1 MQPLLEVEGLKKT
14 YPGFQLNGV
23 SFSIY
28 EDCITGFIG
37 ANGAGKTTCIR
48 SILRLISHEAGTIK
62 FKGKDI
68 SKAEKSFKNS
78 IGVVFDEGFFY
89 DELTLTQMKNLIA
102 SSYFLIYLYCC
113 VVFRIEMQVIPQL
126 AAVDFV
132 RSAVIVFWIQVIC
145 MGIFLPIQYRFGY
158 EKTKL
163 FAMLLVVAGPVLMS
177 VANSV
182 VVPVTVTQSFSAVP
196 GVMYIVLWVIGGALW
211 LFSMFVSKKIFSSID
226 LF

>member
-1 MQPLLEVEGLKKT
+1 MILQLLKKDCIIAKNYVAAVILIGVGLPVLLVWKQPQMLEVFALPGAVFISSVTFNLAISEKENM
-14 YPGFQLNGV
+14 YPKATALLCATPYNR
-23 SFSIY
+23 
-28 EDCITGFIG
+28 
-37 ANGAGKTTCIR
+37 GK
-48 SILRLISHEAGTIK
+48 LVE
-62 FKGKDI
+62 
-68 SKAEKSFKNS
+68 EK
-78 IGVVFDEGFFY
+78 Y
-89 DELTLTQMKNLIA
+89 LL
-102 SSYFLIYLYCC
+102 YFLIYLYCC

-182 VVPVTVTQSFSAVP
+182 VVPATVTQSFSAVP
-196 GVMYIVLWVIGGALW
+196 GVMYIVLWAIGGALW

>member
-1 MQPLLEVEGLKKT
+1 MPL
-14 YPGFQLNGV
+14 PIS
-23 SFSIY
+23 SF
-28 EDCITGFIG
+28 
-37 ANGAGKTTCIR
+37 
-48 SILRLISHEAGTIK
+48 RLQDPQK
-62 FKGKDI
+62 YRD
-68 SKAEKSFKNS
+68 
-78 IGVVFDEGFFY
+78 
-89 DELTLTQMKNLIA
+89 
-102 SSYFLIYLYCC
+102 CC

-132 RSAVIVFWIQVIC
+132 RSALIVFWIQVIC

-211 LFSMFVSKKIFSSID
+211 LFSMFVSKKIFSIFVLGRPRERRRYLS
-226 LF
+226 LYRTPLCANANTPSFVLPRNGWLL

>member
-1 MQPLLEVEGLKKT
+1 MILQLLKKDCIIAKNYVAVILIGVGLPILLVWKQPQMLEVFALPGAVFISSVAFNLAVSEKENM
-14 YPGFQLNGV
+14 YPKATALLCATPYNR
-23 SFSIY
+23 
-28 EDCITGFIG
+28 
-37 ANGAGKTTCIR
+37 GK
-48 SILRLISHEAGTIK
+48 LVE
-62 FKGKDI
+62 
-68 SKAEKSFKNS
+68 EK
-78 IGVVFDEGFFY
+78 Y
-89 DELTLTQMKNLIA
+89 LL
-102 SSYFLIYLYCC
+102 YFLIYLYCC
-113 VVFRIEMQVIPQL
+113 VAFRIEMEVIPQL

-132 RSAVIVFWIQVIC
+132 RSVVIVFWIQVIC

-163 FAMLLVVAGPVLMS
+163 LAMLLVVAGPVLMS

-182 VVPVTVTQSFSAVP
+182 VVPATVTQSFSAVP

>member
-1 MQPLLEVEGLKKT
+1 MILQLLKKDCIIAKNYVAAVILIGLGLPLLLAWRQPEMIEILAL
-14 YPGFQLNGV
+14 PG
-23 SFSIY
+23 
-28 EDCITGFIG
+28 
-37 ANGAGKTTCIR
+37 A
-48 SILRLISHEAGTIK
+48 
-62 FKGKDI
+62 
-68 SKAEKSFKNS
+68 
-78 IGVVFDEGFFY
+78 VF
-89 DELTLTQMKNLIA
+89 IA
-102 SSYFLIYLYCC
+102 SVAFNLAVSEKENMYPKATALLCATPYNRGKLVEEKYLLYFLIYLYCC

>member
-1 MQPLLEVEGLKKT
+1 MLEVFALPGAVFISSVAFNLAVSEKENM
-14 YPGFQLNGV
+14 YPKATALLCATPYNR
-23 SFSIY
+23 
-28 EDCITGFIG
+28 
-37 ANGAGKTTCIR
+37 GK
-48 SILRLISHEAGTIK
+48 LVE
-62 FKGKDI
+62 
-68 SKAEKSFKNS
+68 EK
-78 IGVVFDEGFFY
+78 Y
-89 DELTLTQMKNLIA
+89 LL
-102 SSYFLIYLYCC
+102 YFLIYLYCC

-182 VVPVTVTQSFSAVP
+182 VVPVTVTQAFSAVP

>member
-1 MQPLLEVEGLKKT
+1 MAAVILIGVGLPVLLVWKQPQMLEVFALPGAVFISSVAFNLAVSEKENM
-14 YPGFQLNGV
+14 YPKATALLCATPYNR
-23 SFSIY
+23 
-28 EDCITGFIG
+28 
-37 ANGAGKTTCIR
+37 GK
-48 SILRLISHEAGTIK
+48 LVE
-62 FKGKDI
+62 
-68 SKAEKSFKNS
+68 EK
-78 IGVVFDEGFFY
+78 Y
-89 DELTLTQMKNLIA
+89 LL
-102 SSYFLIYLYCC
+102 YFLIYLYCC

-196 GVMYIVLWVIGGALW
+196 GVMYIVLWAIGGALW
-211 LFSMFVSKKIFSSID
+211 IFSMFISKKIFSSID

>member
-1 MQPLLEVEGLKKT
+1 MILQLLKKDCIIAKNYVAAVILIGVGLPVLLVWKQPQMLEVFALPGAVFISSVTFNLAVSEKENM
-14 YPGFQLNGV
+14 YPKATALLCATPYNR
-23 SFSIY
+23 
-28 EDCITGFIG
+28 
-37 ANGAGKTTCIR
+37 GK
-48 SILRLISHEAGTIK
+48 LVE
-62 FKGKDI
+62 
-68 SKAEKSFKNS
+68 EK
-78 IGVVFDEGFFY
+78 Y
-89 DELTLTQMKNLIA
+89 LL
-102 SSYFLIYLYCC
+102 YFLIYLYCC

-158 EKTKL
+158 ETKL

>member
-1 MQPLLEVEGLKKT
+1 MILQLLKKDCIIAKNYVAAVILIGVGLPVLLVWKQPQMLEVFALPGAVFISSVAFNLAVSEKENM
-14 YPGFQLNGV
+14 YPKATALLCATPYNR
-23 SFSIY
+23 
-28 EDCITGFIG
+28 
-37 ANGAGKTTCIR
+37 GK
-48 SILRLISHEAGTIK
+48 LVE
-62 FKGKDI
+62 
-68 SKAEKSFKNS
+68 EK
-78 IGVVFDEGFFY
+78 Y
-89 DELTLTQMKNLIA
+89 LL
-102 SSYFLIYLYCC
+102 YFLIYLFCC

-182 VVPVTVTQSFSAVP
+182 VVPVTVTQSFCGVS

>member
-1 MQPLLEVEGLKKT
+1 MILHLVKKDCIIAKNYVAAVILIGVGLPVLLVWKQPQMLEVFEIQGAVFISSVAFNLAVSEKENM
-14 YPGFQLNGV
+14 YPKATALLCTTPYNR
-23 SFSIY
+23 
-28 EDCITGFIG
+28 
-37 ANGAGKTTCIR
+37 GK
-48 SILRLISHEAGTIK
+48 LVE
-62 FKGKDI
+62 
-68 SKAEKSFKNS
+68 EK
-78 IGVVFDEGFFY
+78 Y
-89 DELTLTQMKNLIA
+89 LL
-102 SSYFLIYLYCC
+102 YFLIYLFCC

-182 VVPVTVTQSFSAVP
+182 VVPVTVTQSYSAVP

>member
-1 MQPLLEVEGLKKT
+1 MILQLLKKDCIIAKNYVAAVILIGVGLPVLLVWKQPQMLEVFALPGAVFISSVAFNLAVSEKENM
-14 YPGFQLNGV
+14 YPKATALLCATPYNR
-23 SFSIY
+23 
-28 EDCITGFIG
+28 
-37 ANGAGKTTCIR
+37 GK
-48 SILRLISHEAGTIK
+48 LVE
-62 FKGKDI
+62 
-68 SKAEKSFKNS
+68 EK
-78 IGVVFDEGFFY
+78 Y
-89 DELTLTQMKNLIA
+89 LL
-102 SSYFLIYLYCC
+102 YFLIYLYCC

-177 VANSV
+177 ANSV

>member
-1 MQPLLEVEGLKKT
+1 MILQLLKKDCIIAKSYVAAVLLIGVGLPVLLVWKQPQMLEVFALPGAVFISSVAFNLAVSEKENM
-14 YPGFQLNGV
+14 YPKATALLCATPYNR
-23 SFSIY
+23 
-28 EDCITGFIG
+28 
-37 ANGAGKTTCIR
+37 GK
-48 SILRLISHEAGTIK
+48 LVE
-62 FKGKDI
+62 
-68 SKAEKSFKNS
+68 EK
-78 IGVVFDEGFFY
+78 Y
-89 DELTLTQMKNLIA
+89 LL
-102 SSYFLIYLYCC
+102 YFLIYLYCC

-163 FAMLLVVAGPVLMS
+163 LAMLLVVAGPVLMS

-182 VVPVTVTQSFSAVP
+182 VVPATVTQSFSAVP
-196 GVMYIVLWVIGGALW
+196 SVMYVVLWAIGGTLW

>member
-1 MQPLLEVEGLKKT
+1 M
-14 YPGFQLNGV
+14 
-23 SFSIY
+23 
-28 EDCITGFIG
+28 
-37 ANGAGKTTCIR
+37 
-48 SILRLISHEAGTIK
+48 
-62 FKGKDI
+62 
-68 SKAEKSFKNS
+68 
-78 IGVVFDEGFFY
+78 
-89 DELTLTQMKNLIA
+89 
-102 SSYFLIYLYCC
+102 
-113 VVFRIEMQVIPQL
+113 VFRIEMQVIPQL

-163 FAMLLVVAGPVLMS
+163 FAMLLVVAGPVIMS

>member
-1 MQPLLEVEGLKKT
+1 MILLLLKKDSIIDKNYVAAVILIGVGLPVLLVWKQPQMLEVFALPGAVFISSVAFNLAVSEKENM
-14 YPGFQLNGV
+14 YPKATALLCATPYNR
-23 SFSIY
+23 
-28 EDCITGFIG
+28 
-37 ANGAGKTTCIR
+37 GK
-48 SILRLISHEAGTIK
+48 LVE
-62 FKGKDI
+62 
-68 SKAEKSFKNS
+68 EK
-78 IGVVFDEGFFY
+78 Y
-89 DELTLTQMKNLIA
+89 LL
-102 SSYFLIYLYCC
+102 YFLIYLYCC

-132 RSAVIVFWIQVIC
+132 RSAVIVFWMQVIC

-158 EKTKL
+158 EETKL